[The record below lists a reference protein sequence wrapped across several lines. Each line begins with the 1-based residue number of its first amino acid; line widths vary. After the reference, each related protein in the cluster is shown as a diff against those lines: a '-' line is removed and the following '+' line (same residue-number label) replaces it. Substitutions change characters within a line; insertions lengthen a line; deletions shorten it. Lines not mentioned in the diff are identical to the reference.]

1 MQVPTGPNVK
11 GFDVGTGASFIYPL
25 LGAGSYGWSF
35 LGSDVDLS
43 SVLAAQKNLD
53 NNMAAAAGSISSS
66 SSSTS
71 VRLAAGLRGSE
82 VRLQDNPRH
91 VFRGVLFDQDEVNL

>member
-35 LGSDVDLS
+35 LGSDVDPS

-53 NNMAAAAGSISSS
+53 NNMAAAAVSISSS
-66 SSSTS
+66 SR
-71 VRLAAGLRGSE
+71 VRLASGLRGSE

>member
-35 LGSDVDLS
+35 LGSDVDPS

-53 NNMAAAAGSISSS
+53 NNMAAAAGSI

>member
-1 MQVPTGPNVK
+1 MK

-66 SSSTS
+66 TS